1 MGGHTKEGTQGS
13 WIDGC
18 TKKSIDPTEF
28 AHVVL
33 RDWASGASGNGT
45 GGNSHGHKL
54 HSGFV
59 SKALACQLGN
69 ESGGRGGGLATQNT
83 EVTQRF
89 LQLDSVILSVI
100 SESVFISLPNCLTT
114 CCYFYL
120 KTG

>member
-1 MGGHTKEGTQGS
+1 MSCCVTGRVEPVVMELGGIRMATS
-13 WIDGC
+13 C
-18 TKKSIDPTEF
+18 TR
-28 AHVVL
+28 A
-33 RDWASGASGNGT
+33 
-45 GGNSHGHKL
+45 
-54 HSGFV
+54 FV

>member
-1 MGGHTKEGTQGS
+1 MSCCVTGRVEPVVMELGGIRRATSTR
-13 WIDGC
+13 
-18 TKKSIDPTEF
+18 
-28 AHVVL
+28 A
-33 RDWASGASGNGT
+33 
-45 GGNSHGHKL
+45 
-54 HSGFV
+54 FV

-89 LQLDSVILSVI
+89 LQLDSVILRVI

-114 CCYFYL
+114 SCYVYL